1 MKDKDKS
8 SQKKSSGSK
17 GPTSARQT
25 GSGRGTRRSSA
36 DVSSGR
42 SVQQTLPAQIE
53 ARFQSVFESSR
64 TAIGVSKAGTHVF
77 VNPAYLELFGFS
89 PGADLAGKPFLDLIA
104 RENRDRINAYILHR
118 ARGESAPSIYE
129 TRGLRPDGSVFDM
142 EVTVS
147 SYLENGEDYALM
159 SLRDISR
166 RKMAEEEIS
175 ERGAMLRQIMDTASV
190 AIFLVDKSGRI
201 THANRRMAEVFGWT
215 LDELVGREYVDLVHP
230 AERAT
235 DRKSMLA
242 LLTSELLS
250 VDQERLYWRKDGTEF
265 WGHLA
270 CRRFQDVQGNELGLI
285 GVISDI
291 SLRKQ
296 SEQALKESEA
306 KYRRL
311 YNETPVLLH
320 SIDRDA
326 RLVDVND
333 YWLKT
338 MGYERSEVIGRKVV
352 DFYAD
357 ASRTYAEEV
366 VQPAFFRDGSVKDIS
381 FQFIKKNGEVLD
393 VLLSATAE
401 RDVSRNIVRSLA
413 VIEDI
418 TDRKRAEEAL
428 RKSER
433 MLQTIIDTEP
443 DCIKV
448 IDQESRLIMMNRAG
462 LNMIQADSLDEV
474 KGQFV
479 CPLVAPEHQ
488 KAFMDLTRQVFQGGS
503 GSLEFGMVGMRGG
516 QLWLETHAVPL
527 RNEKDEIIA
536 LLGVTRDITERKQ
549 VEKKISAYSAD
560 LQRLLSV
567 SREMTATADI
577 TRLYRTAVQTA
588 VDLLHFDFSTVMIL
602 SDDRSMLTIMDSV
615 GFPTSMI
622 GHFHLVEGQGLATYA
637 VKNMMPESVVDFRTE
652 TRFEVP
658 AIVLE
663 LHIRS
668 ALCVPMMLE
677 DRVFGVLIGHTL
689 GQREFSRED
698 IAIYQSIGN
707 QAAIALTNAMN
718 VQALRKN
725 EAALRNI
732 TSSIAE
738 GLYVINAEG
747 RITYMNEE
755 AERLLGWS
763 IEELN
768 ERGVH
773 QLIHFR
779 KADGT
784 PMTLDACRIHGIYAD
799 RARYISNDEVFV
811 RKDGTVFPISIV
823 CSPIIEDGKAV
834 ASVVAFRDIT
844 ETKRLEQEMLK
855 AQKLESIG
863 TLAGGIAHD
872 FNNLLQ
878 GVFGFISMARLT
890 FDQKE
895 KSLAMLAQAE
905 MALHQSV
912 NLTSQ
917 LLTFSKGGMPV
928 KKVFALRPLIENSVA
943 FALSG
948 SRVTYEI
955 VTDENLGAVEAD
967 EGQIGQV
974 IQNIILNADQAM
986 PLGGKIRVSV
996 RNMPAAAIDPPAD
1009 LQGDLVEI
1017 TIRDQGTGIPAG
1029 HLMRIFDPYFT
1040 TKEKG
1045 SGLGLA
1051 TSYSIIKNHGGLVR
1065 VQSEVGIGT
1074 VFFIYLPASRAQG
1087 EEANRFAMPTATR
1100 KCRILVMDDEEIIR
1114 TVAGEMLI
1122 AIGHGVAFAETG
1134 EAALETY
1141 QAARNAG
1148 SPFDAVILDL
1158 TIRGGMGGVDAL
1170 RELRKIDPG
1179 VKAVV
1184 SSGYSDD
1191 VSFSSYREQGFRA
1204 FLKKPYKIEEL
1215 QHILNALLA

>member
-1 MKDKDKS
+1 MKDKDKP
-8 SQKKSSGSK
+8 SQKKITCSK
-17 GPTSARQT
+17 GPTGAKQT
-25 GSGRGTRRSSA
+25 GSGSGAHRSSA
-36 DVSSGR
+36 DVSSG
-42 SVQQTLPAQIE
+42 SSAQQTSPAQIE

-64 TAIGVSKAGTHVF
+64 TAIGVSKAGAHVF
-77 VNPAYLELFGFS
+77 VNPAYLDLFGV
-89 PGADLAGKPFLDLIA
+89 PRGTDLAGKPVLDLIA
-104 RENRDRINAYILHR
+104 RENRDRVNEYILRR

-147 SYLENGEDYALM
+147 SYQENGEDYALM

-175 ERGAMLRQIMDTASV
+175 ERGAMLRQIMDTADV
-190 AIFLVDKSGRI
+190 AIGQVDKTGRI
-201 THANRRMAEVFGWT
+201 IHANRRMAEMFGRT
-215 LDELVGREYVDLVHP
+215 HEELIGCEYMELVHP
-230 AERAT
+230 TERETA
-235 DRKSMLA
+235 RKSMLA
-242 LLTSELLS
+242 LLSSEIPS
-250 VDQERLYWRKDGTEF
+250 VDVERLYWRKDGTQF

-291 SLRKQ
+291 SLSKQ
-296 SEQALKESEA
+296 SEQALKQSEE

-338 MGYERSEVIGRKVV
+338 MGYDRNEVIGRKVV
-352 DFYAD
+352 DFYTD
-357 ASRTYAEEV
+357 ASRTYAEEII
-366 VQPAFFRDGSVKDIS
+366 QPAFFRDGSTQDIS
-381 FQFIKKNGEVLD
+381 YEFIKKNGEVLD

-401 RDVSRNIVRSLA
+401 RDASGNVVRSLA

-418 TDRKRAEEAL
+418 TERKRAEEAL
-428 RKSER
+428 RKSQQ

-474 KGQFV
+474 RGQFV
-479 CPLVAPEHQ
+479 CPLVAPEYQ
-488 KAFMDLTRQVFQGGS
+488 QAFMDLTRQVFQGGS
-503 GSLEFGMVGMRGG
+503 GSLEFRMVGMRGSR
-516 QLWLETHAVPL
+516 LWLETHAVPL

-549 VEKKISAYSAD
+549 VEEKISTYSAA
-560 LQRLLSV
+560 LQRLLLV
-567 SREMTATADI
+567 SREMTATTDI
-577 TRLYRTAVQTA
+577 TRLYRVAVQTA
-588 VDLLHFDFSTVMIL
+588 VDLLHFDFSTIMVL
-602 SDDRSMLTIMDSV
+602 SDDRSMLTIMDSI

-637 VKNMMPESVVDFRTE
+637 VKHMMPEVVVEFRTE

-658 AIVLE
+658 AIVRE

-689 GQREFSRED
+689 GQRKFSGED

-718 VQALRKN
+718 VEALRENRARLDLALQSAHMGVWRWEIKEDRRYFDDLTCQILGIEATTFHGN
-725 EAALRNI
+725 VEDFYRAVHPDDREKVKAALARTLEQDVPYEPSYRVVWPDGSVHYI
-732 TSSIAE
+732 TSR
-738 GLYVINAEG
+738 G
-747 RITYMNEE
+747 R
-755 AERLLGWS
+755 L
-763 IEELN
+763 
-768 ERGVH
+768 
-773 QLIHFR
+773 
-779 KADGT
+779 
-784 PMTLDACRIHGIYAD
+784 
-799 RARYISNDEVFV
+799 
-811 RKDGTVFPISIV
+811 
-823 CSPIIEDGKAV
+823 
-834 ASVVAFRDIT
+834 FRDD
-844 ETKRLEQEMLK
+844 KRQPLRFNGILWDISDQRRVEQELIETE
-855 AQKLESIG
+855 KLESIG

-878 GVFGFISMARLT
+878 GVFGFISMAKLT

-905 MALHQSV
+905 KALHQSV

-917 LLTFSKGGMPV
+917 LLTFSKGGKPV

-955 VTDENLGAVEAD
+955 LTDEKLRSVDAD

-974 IQNIILNADQAM
+974 IQNIVLNADQAM
-986 PLGGKIRVSV
+986 PLGGMIRISV
-996 RNMPAAAIDPPAD
+996 RNVPAAAIEPPAG

-1017 TIRDQGTGIPAG
+1017 TIRDQGAGIPAG

-1051 TSYSIIKNHGGLVR
+1051 TSYSIIRNHGGLVR
-1065 VQSEVGIGT
+1065 VQSEVGKGT
-1074 VFFIYLPASRAQG
+1074 AFFIYLPASGAQ
-1087 EEANRFAMPTATR
+1087 EEETNRSAMPETMR
-1100 KCRILVMDDEEIIR
+1100 KGRILVMDDEEIIR
-1114 TVAGEMLI
+1114 EVAREMLL
-1122 AIGHGVAFAETG
+1122 AIGHEAAFAETG
-1134 EAALETY
+1134 EAALEAY
-1141 QAARNAG
+1141 RAARNAG

-1158 TIRGGMGGVDAL
+1158 TIRGGMGGMDAL
-1170 RELRKIDPG
+1170 RELREIDPG

-1191 VSFSSYREQGFRA
+1191 AAFSNYREQGFLA

-1215 QHILNALLA
+1215 QRTLDALLA